1 LFTVDTS
8 SKVPIYEQIK
18 KQIMELILVG
28 VLKPHDQLPPMR
40 QLALELGIN
49 FNTVKRAFGD
59 LEADG
64 VIYSFVGRGSF
75 IAENAL
81 GSQKLKKNAEK
92 ALRAAISATR
102 MTGISRERAHEIVNE
117 IFQEELKK

>member
-18 KQIMELILVG
+18 KQIMELIHVG
-28 VLKPHDQLPPMR
+28 ALKPHDQLPPMR
-40 QLALELGIN
+40 QLALELRIN

-64 VIYSFVGRGSF
+64 VIYTFVGRGSF

-81 GSQKLKKNAEK
+81 GSEKLQKDAEK
-92 ALRAAISATR
+92 ALRAAISAAFV
-102 MTGISRERAHEIVNE
+102 TGITLKRAHEAVDE
-117 IFQEELKK
+117 IFQEKVKK

>member
-18 KQIMELILVG
+18 KQIMGLILVEA
-28 VLKPHDQLPPMR
+28 LKPHDQLPPMR

-59 LEADG
+59 LESDG

-81 GSQKLKKNAEK
+81 GGDRLRIDAEK
-92 ALRAAISATR
+92 ALRAAIAAAR
-102 MTGISRERAHEIVNE
+102 VTGITPERAHEVVDE
-117 IFQEELKK
+117 IFRGESKK

>member
-1 LFTVDTS
+1 
-8 SKVPIYEQIK
+8 
-18 KQIMELILVG
+18 MELILVG
-28 VLKPHDQLPPMR
+28 VLKPHDQLLPMR

-102 MTGISRERAHEIVNE
+102 VTGISRERAHEIVNE